1 MAHKA
6 QAVSWIAPDA
16 FPVGVKTDGLSGHQ
30 SRLSSTWMIF
40 GPRENSPLHK
50 WMRSGPFLDTNF
62 ERYDCDG
69 SCDARERRNIAPK
82 HVRPAPSR

>member
-1 MAHKA
+1 VAHKA
-6 QAVSWIAPDA
+6 QAVSWIADA
-16 FPVGVKTDGLSGHQ
+16 FPVGVKTDGLSGTPIQ
-30 SRLSSTWMIF
+30 VEFYLRF
-40 GPRENSPLHK
+40 GPRKSPLHK
-50 WMRSGPFLDTNF
+50 WMRSGLFLDTNF